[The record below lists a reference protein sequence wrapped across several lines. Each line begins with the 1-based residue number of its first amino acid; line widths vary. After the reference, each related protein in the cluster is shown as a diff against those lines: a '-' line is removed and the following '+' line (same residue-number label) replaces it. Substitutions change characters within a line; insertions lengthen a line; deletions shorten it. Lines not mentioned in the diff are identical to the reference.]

1 MLSSGRSGRLAARN
15 RGLCP
20 HLSEGL
26 SVEVLSAQFFSAPLF
41 EQQEKWHKF
50 YTREFWKLLH
60 VKRSWFW
67 IYHVK
72 YCVLIF
78 PISDIKLGA
87 WYIYWWM
94 SVGCWHFVGF
104 CQTSTDLLVYCG
116 ECNLNVLELVR
127 EWYELVCLCV
137 YKMQSTNLLLRS
149 DCHLKLKL
157 PFLKNKLFF
166 LDVNEVY
173 LYSMLFLREG

>member
-1 MLSSGRSGRLAARN
+1 ML
-15 RGLCP
+15 
-20 HLSEGL
+20 
-26 SVEVLSAQFFSAPLF
+26 
-41 EQQEKWHKF
+41 
-50 YTREFWKLLH
+50 Y
-60 VKRSWFW
+60 
-67 IYHVK
+67 
-72 YCVLIF
+72 
-78 PISDIKLGA
+78 
-87 WYIYWWM
+87 
-94 SVGCWHFVGF
+94 
-104 CQTSTDLLVYCG
+104 YCG

-149 DCHLKLKL
+149 DYHLKLKL